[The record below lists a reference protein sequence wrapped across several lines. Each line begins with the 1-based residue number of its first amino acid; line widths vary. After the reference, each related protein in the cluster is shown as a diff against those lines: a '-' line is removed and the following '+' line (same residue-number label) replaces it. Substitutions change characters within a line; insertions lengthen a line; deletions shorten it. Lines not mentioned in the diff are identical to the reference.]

1 MHGGQSP
8 GAPLKHG
15 ERAQHMVRQRRED
28 RRLLDNLNGLV
39 KDAEARD

>member
-15 ERAQHMVRQRRED
+15 ERSKEIVRQRRED
-28 RRLLDNLNGLV
+28 RRFLNNLTGLV
-39 KDAEARD
+39 KDAEERD